1 MRKIIV
7 AIDGLNY
14 KPSVTEFAL
23 STAIHI
29 NAHLVGIFLHDR
41 TYHSYKIY
49 DTNTGMLMSKEHIE
63 KGEAHDKQLRKNAVE
78 QFIAACNLKKVA
90 HSVREDKN
98 IALSE
103 LIRESLYADL
113 LVINSGEQFN
123 DYPTSR
129 PSRFMTELL
138 ESVHCPIIL
147 SPDEIQPVTKAVLLY
162 DGSLSS
168 VAAIKRYCD
177 FAPQY
182 SIMQTN
188 IEVLTVKKAGESL
201 HLKDNKLIK
210 EYLKR
215 HFPKAIYT
223 VVSGEANLKIP
234 AMLKKERSSTIVVLG
249 AYQRGMLS
257 RWLHTSMADILLSTI
272 KLPLFIAHTK

>member
-23 STAIHI
+23 SMAIHT
-29 NAHLVGIFLHDR
+29 NAHLVGVFLHDW

-49 DTNTGMLMSKEHIE
+49 DMDTGRLMSKEFIE
-63 KGEAHDKQLRKNAVE
+63 KGEAHDKQLRKTAIE
-78 QFIAACNLKKVA
+78 QFTTACKLKKISHA
-90 HSVREDKN
+90 VREDKD
-98 IALSE
+98 IALQE
-103 LIRESLYADL
+103 LIHESLYADV

-129 PSRFMTELL
+129 PSRFIKELL
-138 ESVHCPIIL
+138 ESVHCPVIL
-147 SPDEIQPVTKAVLLY
+147 APDEVQPVTRAVLLY
-162 DGSLSS
+162 DGSISS

-177 FAPQY
+177 QVPQY

-188 IEVLTVKKAGESL
+188 VEVLTVKAAGESL

-234 AMLKKERSSTIVVLG
+234 AMLKKERSNTIVVLG

-257 RWLHTSMADILLSTI
+257 RWLHTSMADILLSTV
-272 KLPLFIAHTK
+272 KLPLFIAHSK